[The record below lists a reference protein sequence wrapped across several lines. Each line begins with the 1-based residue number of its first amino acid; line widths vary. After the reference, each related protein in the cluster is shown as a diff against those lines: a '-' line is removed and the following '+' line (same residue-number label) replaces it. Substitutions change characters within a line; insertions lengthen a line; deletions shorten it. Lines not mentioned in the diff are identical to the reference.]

1 MYIDSRQNETL
12 DVFAKI
18 YEDLLNSDLT
28 KFNTFGAKRL
38 SSKPRHWAI
47 SLYLLGIVSTV
58 LLTIVLLSVDTNG
71 ISVFH
76 MVSIT
81 GLLALLV
88 ATYILIRNEKTSRL
102 EKYRKGRA
110 VALFYEPERL
120 WGTFHPQAGERG
132 RLIKALLGARHIAQ
146 IIEDTTTV
154 PLSGEVLDTV
164 ISYLVQGISA
174 AKEDDIH
181 EHYIK
186 ETLHLCQEINEYYS
200 EYYPVIQLQQLLGS
214 VPYPR

>member
-12 DVFAKI
+12 DVFVKV
-18 YEDLLNSDLT
+18 YEDLLNSAKT
-28 KFNTFGAKRL
+28 KFNTFSAKRL
-38 SSKPRHWAI
+38 SARPQRWAI
-47 SLYLLGIVSTV
+47 SLYLLGIVSTI
-58 LLTIVLLSVDTNG
+58 LLVIILLSMDTNG

-76 MVSIT
+76 MVSVT

-102 EKYRKGRA
+102 SRYQKSRA
-110 VALFYEPERL
+110 RALFYEPEGL
-120 WGTFHPQAGERG
+120 WGKVHPQTGERG

-146 IIEDTTTV
+146 TIEDTTTV
-154 PLSGEVLDTV
+154 PLSREVMDTV

-200 EYYPVIQLQQLLGS
+200 RYYPVIELQQLLRYGED
-214 VPYPR
+214 R